1 MIFEAVKPEIISQ
14 ELVQA
19 STRDISVNGLSCV
32 SELPLAEGDQLQLTL
47 QIPSQPVNA
56 LGWVVRCESD
66 QGGSLVAV
74 EFLQPEDQEQKRLLK
89 FLAQAEEKPD

>member
-19 STRDISVNGLSCV
+19 NTRDISVNGLSFV

-56 LGWVVRCESD
+56 LGWV
-66 QGGSLVAV
+66 GFVANPIKADLWWRWSS
-74 EFLQPEDQEQKRLLK
+74 FNRRTRSRNG
-89 FLAQAEEKPD
+89 F